1 MKKQQVIDQVREVLH
16 RFYDLNKNYVCD
28 LFIQKYAAQL
38 EELEH
43 GDGIHNYIR
52 QSVRYFIDY
61 NGDLLDSYND
71 PLLTEMGKAEDWL
84 KRYLDELSPGD
95 YISNKYSQGYPE
107 ETVLLL
113 LRAYF
118 HLTQEEAEKV
128 IREYHS

>member
-28 LFIQKYAAQL
+28 FFIQKYAAQL

-43 GDGIHNYIR
+43 GDGIRNYIR

-61 NGDLLDSYND
+61 NGDLLESYND
-71 PLLTEMGKAEDWL
+71 PLLTEMEKAEDWL
-84 KRYLDELSPGD
+84 KRYLDELTPGD
-95 YISNKYSQGYPE
+95 YISNKFSQGCPE
-107 ETVLLL
+107 ETVLLY

-118 HLTQEEAEKV
+118 HLTQKEAEKL
-128 IREYHS
+128 IREYRR